1 MGWGWVGLEGW
12 LGVEGGGGGGGVGL
26 SAENGAG
33 NQETPRAVSLS

>member
-1 MGWGWVGLEGW
+1 MGVGGAR
-12 LGVEGGGGGGGVGL
+12 GVVRSRRGRGRGGVGL